1 MIHKTKAIVL
11 RTIKYGETS
20 LVVTMLTEKF
30 GVQRYMVNGVRKQG
44 YKNNKSIMLQPCS
57 ILSMEVYHNELKQ
70 LQRIKEHQW
79 HFIYQELLS
88 DVFKNT
94 VATFIIEMM
103 FNAIQ
108 RPENNAPLY
117 EFCEDILMKLDSSS
131 KAAAANFPLFFSL
144 QLAQQ
149 LGFGIAGNNMLQ
161 EDAVIYDLAEGCYRN
176 DRPQHNSVIEGK
188 QLLDT
193 QELLKV
199 MHTDELDQFQ
209 FNRNSRKELLNL
221 YLDFFA
227 LQWNDFKKI
236 RSLDILQTIL

>member
-44 YKNNKSIMLQPCS
+44 QKNNKSIMLQPCS

-79 HFIYQELLS
+79 YFVYQQLLS

-94 VATFIIEMM
+94 IATFIIELML
-103 FNAIQ
+103 NAIQ
-108 RPENNAPLY
+108 RPENNVPLY
-117 EFCEDILMKLDSSS
+117 EFCEDTLMKLDSSS
-131 KAAAANFPLFFSL
+131 KASAANFPLFFSL

-149 LGFGIAGNNMLQ
+149 LGFGIPANHLPLNDTL
-161 EDAVIYDLAEGCYRN
+161 IYDLAEACYRN
-176 DRPQHNSVIEGK
+176 DKPQHNSYLEGK
-188 QLLDT
+188 QLTDT
-193 QELLKV
+193 LELLKV
-199 MHTDELDQFQ
+199 MHTDELEQFQ
-209 FNRNSRKELLNL
+209 FNRNNRKELLQL

-227 LQWNDFKKI
+227 LQWNDFKKL